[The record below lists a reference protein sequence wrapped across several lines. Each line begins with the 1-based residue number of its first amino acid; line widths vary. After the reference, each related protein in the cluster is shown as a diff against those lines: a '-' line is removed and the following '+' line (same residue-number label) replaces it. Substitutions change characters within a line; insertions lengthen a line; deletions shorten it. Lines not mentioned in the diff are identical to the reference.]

1 MVSRAV
7 YLLWLFYLAAAA
19 GTLLW
24 LIPCQVGFCGE
35 VGFLEQ
41 IGAGTGLLIFAI
53 MLMRWLYREAPLLFR
68 RPGLREL
75 LGLPLW
81 SVPISWCF
89 AGAAFALLPRAEGNL
104 DLPSGA
110 GLGEL
115 LPLWVVIALVVPL
128 AEETLFRGWIFRAF
142 RYNDGARASVWLS
155 AWVFALAHVLPA
167 VVPYA
172 LGAGLIW
179 GRYMAKGGS
188 LWTTIFAHAVGN
200 SLPFVW
206 IALGPSN
213 KEGSR
218 LASEFTTEPT
228 SALILLGLGILLT
241 YLFFRRNPLPKDPTP
256 LGTERSLPLLLT
268 LIGLGLAFAFAL
280 IETYDASF

>member
-7 YLLWLFYLAAAA
+7 YLLWLFYLAAVA

-35 VGFLEQ
+35 AGFLEQ
-41 IGAGTGLLIFAI
+41 IGAGTGLLVFAVV
-53 MLMRWLYREAPLLFR
+53 LMRRLYREEPSLFR

-81 SVPISWCF
+81 SVPVSWCF
-89 AGAAFALLPRAEGNL
+89 AGAGFALLPRAEGNL

-115 LPLWVVIALVVPL
+115 LPLWVVVALVVPL
-128 AEETLFRGWIFRAF
+128 AEETLFRGFIFRAF
-142 RYNDGARASVWLS
+142 RFNDGVRAAVWLS
-155 AWVFALAHVLPA
+155 AWLFALAHVLPA
-167 VVPYA
+167 VVLYA

-179 GRYMAKGGS
+179 GRYIARGGS
-188 LWTTIFAHAVGN
+188 LWTTIFAHAGGH
-200 SLPFVW
+200 SMPFGVM
-206 IALGPSN
+206 ALGSGH
-213 KEGSR
+213 EGGNR
-218 LASEFTTEPT
+218 LASDFTPEPG
-228 SALILLGLGILLT
+228 SALILLGAGILLT
-241 YLFFRRNPLPKDPTP
+241 HLFFRRNPLSPDRAP
-256 LGTERSLPLLLT
+256 LRAERSLPLLLT

-280 IETYDASF
+280 MDTRFG

>member
-7 YLLWLFYLAAAA
+7 YLLWLSYLVAAV

-24 LIPCQVGFCGE
+24 MIPCQVGFCGE

-41 IGAGTGLLIFAI
+41 ISAGTGLLVFAVV
-53 MLMRWLYREAPLLFR
+53 LMRWLYREDPTLFR

-89 AGAAFALLPRAEGNL
+89 AGAAFALLPRAQGNL

-110 GLGEL
+110 GPGEL

-142 RYNDGARASVWLS
+142 RYNDGTPAAVWLS

-179 GRYMAKGGS
+179 GRYIARGGS
-188 LWTTIFAHAVGN
+188 LWATVFAHALGN
-200 SLPFVW
+200 SVPFVLMA
-206 IALGPSN
+206 IGPSSE
-213 KEGSR
+213 EGSS
-218 LASEFTTEPT
+218 LAAEFTAEPI

-241 YLFFRRNPLPKDPTP
+241 YLFFRRNPLPPNQAA
-256 LGTERSLPLLLT
+256 LGAERSLPLLLT